1 MVDSNLSD
9 YIKVSDNVTTL
20 GIGAEVVLK
29 QATTNSVST
38 GVETKFAGFDVS
50 SQRHT
55 LNFGTTE
62 AETTKAKRIQMTTV
76 QTSVENITQQLTTT
90 SPRGTTHSSGGALT
104 NGKIVGTVPF
114 EENTYSLQT
123 NYHINHVTTAAPL
136 HTTNLEPI
144 ITTKSIFYSIYN
156 SNELHHYILNPTLKK
171 QSTQTIPFSTYQ
183 TSIVYN
189 QQISSIEVI
198 GDYWDSANNNH
209 FRLNK
214 NESFRKFQRISPSFY
229 RPERFSTIAYVDS
242 IGTICLGN
250 GIGLV

>member
-1 MVDSNLSD
+1 MKNGFTTAETTETTLITDFVTANVNEITAASAKYLNRTTVGITAFDFIAITTNKVVDSNLSD

-38 GVETKFAGFDVS
+38 GVETTFAGFDVS

-104 NGKIVGTVPF
+104 NGKI
-114 EENTYSLQT
+114 T
-123 NYHINHVTTAAPL
+123 NY
-136 HTTNLEPI
+136 
-144 ITTKSIFYSIYN
+144 YC
-156 SNELHHYILNPTLKK
+156 
-171 QSTQTIPFSTYQ
+171 
-183 TSIVYN
+183 
-189 QQISSIEVI
+189 
-198 GDYWDSANNNH
+198 
-209 FRLNK
+209 
-214 NESFRKFQRISPSFY
+214 SF
-229 RPERFSTIAYVDS
+229 
-242 IGTICLGN
+242 
-250 GIGLV
+250 